1 MAETTLPPTLPTPEE
16 EQRAK
21 WDLILTDIEY
31 RLEQVL
37 QLKGIDLTNK
47 SYEGRRLII
56 QAVTATAAIFAA
68 GGVVGG
74 LLVRILSGHG

>member
-1 MAETTLPPTLPTPEE
+1 M
-16 EQRAK
+16 
-21 WDLILTDIEY
+21 
-31 RLEQVL
+31 L